1 MTMQTSLTGLQSAQ
15 TDLSVVSNNIANVN
29 ATAFKR
35 SRADF
40 SEIIAT
46 SAQAVPSRTIGSGSL
61 LRSLNRQFSQGAIS
75 SSANTLDMAIS
86 GQGFFAVKTQ
96 DGADG
101 LLFTRNGSFRR
112 NSDGSI
118 TDAQNRP
125 LQGFAVDGN
134 GTALSTQTLQQ
145 LTIPAQNGTPRAS
158 TTLSIAN
165 TLPSNAALFPPE
177 DFDPSNPAT
186 YANSSAA
193 TLYDAAGNAVPATIY
208 YLHTQSPTLS
218 DPTDYWQARIYVGG
232 TEASQPPVTLS
243 FDSSGA
249 LISPTAAQ
257 SLAPVTPP
265 SGLAPIALS
274 FTQSP
279 ATRLSLNYSLLNI
292 AQDGQTPGQLE
303 QVNVD
308 PQGLISASYSN
319 GQKVPVGRVALI
331 NFNNVPQ
338 LRAISD
344 SHYVISPQSGA
355 ARIGLA
361 DSNGTGTISGNA
373 LERSNVD
380 VTEEL
385 VSLLTAQRNFQ
396 ANARAIET
404 DSNMTQS
411 ILQIR

>member
-15 TDLSVVSNNIANVN
+15 TDLAVVSNNIANVN

-40 SEIIAT
+40 SEIIA
-46 SAQAVPSRTIGSGSL
+46 SSSQAVPARTIGSGSL

-75 SSANTLDMAIS
+75 ASANTLDMAIS
-86 GQGFFAVKTQ
+86 GQGFFAVKPQ
-96 DGADG
+96 DGAEG

-112 NSDGSI
+112 NSDGTI

-125 LQGFAVDGN
+125 LQGFAVDAN
-134 GTALSTQTLQQ
+134 GTAISTQRLQH

-158 TTLSIAN
+158 TALTVAT

-177 DFDPSNPAT
+177 AFDPTNPAT
-186 YANSSAA
+186 YADSSSVS
-193 TLYDAAGNAVPATIY
+193 LYDAAGNAVPATVY
-208 YLHTQSPTLS
+208 YLHIARPSAEDPS
-218 DPTDYWQARIYVGG
+218 DQWQARVVVGG
-232 TEASQPPVTLS
+232 TEASQPPIALR
-243 FDSSGA
+243 FDSNGV
-249 LISPTAAQ
+249 LISPSGAHP
-257 SLAPVTPP
+257 LAPVTPP
-265 SGLAPIALS
+265 SGLAPLTLN

-279 ATRLSLNYSLLNI
+279 ATRLALNYSLLSI
-292 AQDGQTPGQLE
+292 SQDGQTPGQLE
-303 QVNVD
+303 QVSVD

-319 GQKVPVGRVALI
+319 GQKTAIGRVALV
-331 NFNNVPQ
+331 NFDNVPQ

-344 SHYVISPQSGA
+344 SHYVISPQSGVA
-355 ARIGLA
+355 KIGLA
-361 DSNGTGTISGNA
+361 DSNGTGTINGSA

-411 ILQIR
+411 ILAIR